1 MEQIDNYIDGIK
13 HIVVSQDKTIKLYEQ
28 STKLDYIKIQKY
40 SDFIKDLETYIH
52 ELEINVSAL
61 NHGTLEQKLKID
73 ALEKQNK
80 KLDDIINKRI

>member
-1 MEQIDNYIDGIK
+1 MDQIDNYIDGIK

-28 STKLDYIKIQKY
+28 STKSDYLKIQKY